1 MKLPAV
7 MSAPCPLCH
16 RRGEQPSD
24 HHLIPACRGGTGQDK
39 VIICTSCHEAVH
51 QIFGNKELETTYN
64 SVDALL
70 GHEAFAKTARFIGR
84 QKGRVRT
91 KLANNQKRRGRNG

>member
-1 MKLPAV
+1 LPAV
-7 MSAPCPLCH
+7 MSAPCPLCR

-39 VIICTSCHEAVH
+39 VIICSSCHEAIH
-51 QIFGNKELETTYN
+51 QLFSNKELEAAYN

-70 GHEAFAKTARFIGR
+70 GHETFARTAAHISR
-84 QKGRVRT
+84 QRGSVRT
-91 KLANNQKRRGRNG
+91 RRANNQKRRGRNG

>member
-7 MSAPCPLCH
+7 MSTQCPLCH
-16 RRGEQPSD
+16 RRGEKPSD

-51 QIFGNKELETTYN
+51 QLFSNKELEAAYN

-70 GHEAFAKTARFIGR
+70 GHETFARTARFIGR
-84 QKGRVRT
+84 QKGHVKT
-91 KLANNQKRRGRNG
+91 KRANNQKRRGRNG